1 MFPSSA
7 ISITLTDLLEQPELF
22 KSILE
27 YLVKI
32 CEKEIDEKEPPKQ
45 RKPRL
50 RKKKVELEDI
60 KEE

>member
-27 YLVKI
+27 YLVTI
-32 CEKEIDEKEPPKQ
+32 CDKEIDEKEPPKQ